1 MYSSRFVAMWPPS
14 TATGERST
22 PYYSP
27 ASDRDAR
34 SELDHALGQQ
44 LEVLRGRRAVA
55 LHPAEELA
63 PPGEEPRARGARDGG
78 PAEEERGVHGLEAQ
92 AMPLEKLESA
102 RYDRLLH
109 ETVRQ
114 HWSSGAPLTQIEFV
128 FTPRSGER
136 RRKLREAPLGQR
148 NEVVFAD
155 SLQHQE
161 RRRGVATVDHQVR
174 AFRAHR
180 KCLAGSEADFLLGI
194 AEEDADLSLQDVE
207 RVLDVVVVMPGHFL
221 LRRDLN
227 LVDPEAGALGVRG
240 PPLDLVEMARVLNRF
255 HEDPLES
262 KSPGTQYIAAE
273 TKGSCRLRY
282 GFRGMASASP
292 VSRRDFKLLRISG
305 QPSFTASSVA
315 PPLGN
320 WSCVTVSLH
329 TSPIGSIS

>member
-102 RYDRLLH
+102 RYVRLLH

-161 RRRGVATVDHQVR
+161 RRRGVAAVDHQVR
-174 AFRAHR
+174 AFRPHR
-180 KCLAGSEADFLLGI
+180 ERLAGSEADFLLGI

-207 RVLDVVVVMPGHFL
+207 RVLDVVVVVPGHFL

-227 LVDPEAGALGVRG
+227 LVDPEAGAFGVRG
-240 PPLDLVEMARVLNRF
+240 PPLDLVELARVLHRF
-255 HEDPLES
+255 HDDPLES
-262 KSPGTQYIAAE
+262 KSRGAQYIAAE
-273 TKGSCRLRY
+273 AKGSSRRLRY
-282 GFRGMASASP
+282 GFRGMTSASP
-292 VSRRDFKLLRISG
+292 VSRRDLR
-305 QPSFTASSVA
+305 
-315 PPLGN
+315 L
-320 WSCVTVSLH
+320 
-329 TSPIGSIS
+329 